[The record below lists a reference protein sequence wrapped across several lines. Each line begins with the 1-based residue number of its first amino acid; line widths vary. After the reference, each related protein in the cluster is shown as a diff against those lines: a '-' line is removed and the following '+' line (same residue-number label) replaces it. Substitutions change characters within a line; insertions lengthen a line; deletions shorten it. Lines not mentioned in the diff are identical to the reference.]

1 MTTLIKPQ
9 KKNHIYYFDEDTV
22 KDFMY
27 ETFTAKWEFIRYN
40 CDWED
45 DKQLFNEIL
54 EDFDD
59 QVQEAEIAEFIEMKT
74 WDQEY
79 LAMALRRQWRKNSIL
94 RLEIS
99 KIKKAVNNANY

>member
-1 MTTLIKPQ
+1 MTKLIKPQ

-22 KDFMY
+22 KEFMY

-99 KIKKAVNNANY
+99 KIKKAVNNARY

>member
-22 KDFMY
+22 KEFMY
-27 ETFTAKWEFIRYN
+27 ETFTAKWEFVRYN

-79 LAMALRRQWRKNSIL
+79 LAMALRREWRKNSIL

-99 KIKKAVNNANY
+99 KIKKAVNNARY